1 MRDEDNLAGIFMALR
16 GRLARAVRHIVP
28 PKEIEDIV
36 QETYLRVCQV
46 GGGRKIESP
55 RSCMVATARNL
66 ALDYVKRA
74 ETRLADSFDEA
85 EYSGLRSE
93 PLDGDSTL
101 QQACSDE
108 AFAQFCDGVRYLPVQ
123 CRRAFVLRKVYGYSQ
138 KEIAKL
144 MQVSES
150 TVEKHIAEGIKRC
163 LYFMEQQEPKQRGA
177 TEIPGQRRGA
187 KPSDGLKGK
196 SQ

>member
-1 MRDEDNLAGIFMALR
+1 MRDDDNLASIFMTLR
-16 GRLARAVRHIVP
+16 GRLARAVQHIVP

-36 QETYLRVCQV
+36 QETYLRIRQV
-46 GGGRKIESP
+46 GGDRKIESP
-55 RSCMVATARNL
+55 RAFMFKTVRNL

-74 ETRLADSFDEA
+74 ETRLADSFDEL
-85 EYSGLRSE
+85 EDLGLQAH
-93 PLDGDSTL
+93 PLPGDSTYGKV
-101 QQACSDE
+101 CSDE
-108 AFAQFCDGVRYLPVQ
+108 EFAQFCDSVRYLPIQ

-163 LYFMEQQEPKQRGA
+163 LYFMEQQTTGERRRTGSNEKQTRPSA
-177 TEIPGQRRGA
+177 RRM
-187 KPSDGLKGK
+187 KGEGR
-196 SQ
+196 